1 MLRIKYISIFS
12 LRFAVLE
19 TEEVTD
25 GIIKAI
31 LRNQNTLTLP
41 ANLKPLIKFMNIFPN
56 NVQQMIRDH
65 IIKEGESTKLT

>member
-1 MLRIKYISIFS
+1 M
-12 LRFAVLE
+12 RFTVLE
-19 TEEVTD
+19 TEEVTEQT
-25 GIIKAI
+25 IKAI

-56 NVQQMIRDH
+56 NVQQMLRDE